1 MDEFELYRF
10 NHHDGSSKDWAIRD
24 NRNGTFTTRWG
35 KTGPRLPGEKTKPMR
50 HLREVVELINSK
62 LQKGYAHVGTV
73 FMDSD
78 GTLQGQNLPK
88 SRLKMPP
95 NEPITQASRKNSS
108 TRSGSVYWD
117 VKIDGQLVSQARQ
130 ALGNQ
135 ILTVAGQIK
144 SVGSFKLPPGWDG
157 WAKLAGFAD
166 EKGPTDMNAPDGL
179 SGQVRKR
186 HGIVPL
192 LFLMALRDAKLEG
205 VNIGLAGDDGM
216 DLFDLKSEDFVFDLF
231 GTSLNAV
238 RPLAEALGLI
248 QPKIDLSTMAGDD
261 FFF

>member
-35 KTGPRLPGEKTKPMR
+35 KTGPRLPGEKTKPLR
-50 HLREVVELINSK
+50 HSLEVVDLTNSK

-78 GTLQGQNLPK
+78 GNLHGPTQTKQAGAAQKLPTKPK
-88 SRLKMPP
+88 SG
-95 NEPITQASRKNSS
+95 N
-108 TRSGSVYWD
+108 RSGAVYWD

-130 ALGNQ
+130 ALGSQ
-135 ILTVAGQIK
+135 ILTIAGQIK
-144 SVGSFKLPPGWDG
+144 SVGSFKLPPSWDG

-192 LFLMALRDAKLEG
+192 LFLMALRDAKLQG
-205 VNIGLAGDDGM
+205 VSVGLAGDDGLE
-216 DLFDLKSEDFVFDLF
+216 LFDLKSEDFVFDLF

-248 QPKIDLSTMAGDD
+248 QPRIDLSTMAGQD

>member
-35 KTGPRLPGEKTKPMR
+35 KTGPRLPGEKTRRMTVPD
-50 HLREVVELINSK
+50 EVLGLKSAK
-62 LQKGYAHVGTV
+62 LGKGYAFIGTV
-73 FMDSD
+73 LMDSA
-78 GTLQGQNLPK
+78 GNLQGQPPTKQAGAAQKLPIK
-88 SRLKMPP
+88 PKTG
-95 NEPITQASRKNSS
+95 N
-108 TRSGSVYWD
+108 RSGAVYWD
-117 VKIDGQLVSQARQ
+117 VKIDGQLVNQARQ
-130 ALGNQ
+130 ALGSQ
-135 ILTVAGQIK
+135 ILTIAGQIK

-216 DLFDLKSEDFVFDLF
+216 ELFDLKSEDFVFDLF

-248 QPKIDLSTMAGDD
+248 QPKIDLSTMAGED

>member
-50 HLREVVELINSK
+50 HSREVVELINSK
-62 LQKGYAHVGTV
+62 LKKGYAHVGTV
-73 FMDSD
+73 FMNSA
-78 GTLQGQNLPK
+78 GTLQSQTRTQQFESAQKLPIKPK
-88 SRLKMPP
+88 SG
-95 NEPITQASRKNSS
+95 N
-108 TRSGSVYWD
+108 RSGAVYWD
-117 VKIDGQLVSQARQ
+117 VKIDAQLVSQARQ
-130 ALGNQ
+130 ALGRQ
-135 ILTVAGQIK
+135 ILTIAGQIK
-144 SVGSFKLPPGWDG
+144 SVGSFKLPPNWDG
-157 WAKLAGFAD
+157 WVKLTGFAD
-166 EKGPTDMNAPDGL
+166 EQGPTDMNAPDGL

-192 LFLMALRDAKLEG
+192 LFLMALRDARLEG
-205 VNIGLAGDDGM
+205 VNIGLAGDDGLE
-216 DLFDLKSEDFVFDLF
+216 LFDLKSEEFVFDLF
-231 GTSLNAV
+231 GTTLNAV

-248 QPKIDLSTMAGDD
+248 QPKIDLSTMAGED

>member
-1 MDEFELYRF
+1 MDEFELFRF

-35 KTGPRLPGEKTKPMR
+35 KTGSRLPGEKTKPVR
-50 HLREVVELINSK
+50 HSREVVDLTNSK
-62 LQKGYAHVGTV
+62 LHKGYIHVGTV

-78 GTLQGQNLPK
+78 GNLQNQPRTTQFEAAQGLPIKPK
-88 SRLKMPP
+88 SG
-95 NEPITQASRKNSS
+95 N
-108 TRSGSVYWD
+108 RSGAVYWD

-130 ALGNQ
+130 ALGSQ
-135 ILTVAGQIK
+135 ILTIAGQIK

-205 VNIGLAGDDGM
+205 VNIGLAGDDGLE
-216 DLFDLKSEDFVFDLF
+216 LFDLKSEEFVFDLF

>member
-35 KTGPRLPGEKTKPMR
+35 KTGPRLPGERTRRMTVPD
-50 HLREVVELINSK
+50 EVQSLKRAKSG
-62 LQKGYAHVGTV
+62 KGYAFIGTV
-73 FMDSD
+73 FMDSN
-78 GTLQGQNLPK
+78 GNLQGGQTQTKQAGAAQKLPIKPK
-88 SRLKMPP
+88 SG
-95 NEPITQASRKNSS
+95 N
-108 TRSGSVYWD
+108 RSGAVYWD

-130 ALGNQ
+130 AVGSQ
-135 ILTVAGQIK
+135 ILTIAGQIK

-192 LFLMALRDAKLEG
+192 LFLMALRDAKLQG
-205 VNIGLAGDDGM
+205 VSVGLAGDDGLE
-216 DLFDLKSEDFVFDLF
+216 LFDLKSEDFVFDLF

-248 QPKIDLSTMAGDD
+248 QPRIDLSTMAGQD

>member
-24 NRNGTFTTRWG
+24 NHNGTFTTRWG
-35 KTGPRLPGEKTKPMR
+35 KTGPRLPGEKTKPTR
-50 HLREVVELINSK
+50 HSREVVELTNSK

-73 FMDSD
+73 FMDSN
-78 GTLQGQNLPK
+78 GNLQGQPQPK
-88 SRLKMPP
+88 PRLKTPPTEPKIRMP
-95 NEPITQASRKNSS
+95 R
-108 TRSGSVYWD
+108 TRSGTVYWD
-117 VKIDGQLVSQARQ
+117 VKIDGQLVGQARQ
-130 ALGNQ
+130 ALGRQ
-135 ILTVAGQIK
+135 ILTIAGQIK
-144 SVGSFKLPPGWDG
+144 SVGSFKLPPSWDG

-166 EKGPTDMNAPDGL
+166 EKGTTDMNAPDGL

-192 LFLMALRDAKLEG
+192 LFLMALRDAKLQG
-205 VNIGLAGDDGM
+205 VSVGLAGDDGLE
-216 DLFDLKSEDFVFDLF
+216 LFDIKSEDFLFDLF

-248 QPKIDLSTMAGDD
+248 QPRIDLSTMAGQD

>member
-35 KTGPRLPGEKTKPMR
+35 KTGPRLTGEKTRRMTVPD
-50 HLREVVELINSK
+50 EVLGLKSAK
-62 LQKGYAHVGTV
+62 MGKGYAFIGSV
-73 FMDSD
+73 FMDSA
-78 GTLQGQNLPK
+78 GNLQGQPQTKQAGAAQKLPVKPK
-88 SRLKMPP
+88 SG
-95 NEPITQASRKNSS
+95 N
-108 TRSGSVYWD
+108 RSEAVYWD
-117 VKIDGQLVSQARQ
+117 VKIDGQLVGQARQ
-130 ALGNQ
+130 ALGSQ
-135 ILTVAGQIK
+135 ILTIAGQIK
-144 SVGSFKLPPGWDG
+144 SVGSFNLPPNWDG
-157 WAKLAGFAD
+157 WAKLTGFAD
-166 EKGPTDMNAPDGL
+166 EKGPTDMNAPGGL

-205 VNIGLAGDDGM
+205 VSVGLAGDDGLE
-216 DLFDLKSEDFVFDLF
+216 LFDLKSEDFVLDLF

>member
-35 KTGPRLPGEKTKPMR
+35 KTGPRLPGEKTKPIR
-50 HLREVVELINSK
+50 HSREVVELTNSK
-62 LQKGYAHVGTV
+62 LQKGYAYVGSV
-73 FMDSD
+73 FMDSA
-78 GTLQGQNLPK
+78 GNLHGQTQTKQAGVAQKLPNKPK
-88 SRLKMPP
+88 SG
-95 NEPITQASRKNSS
+95 N
-108 TRSGSVYWD
+108 RSGAVYWD

-130 ALGNQ
+130 ALGSQ
-135 ILTVAGQIK
+135 ILTIAGQIK

-166 EKGPTDMNAPDGL
+166 EKGPIEMNAPEGL
-179 SGQVRKR
+179 SGQIRKR
-186 HGIVPL
+186 HGIIPL

-205 VNIGLAGDDGM
+205 VSVGLAGDDGLE
-216 DLFDLKSEDFVFDLF
+216 LFDLKSEDFVFDLF

>member
-35 KTGPRLPGEKTKPMR
+35 KTGPRLPGEKTRRMTVPDEVQSLMR
-50 HLREVVELINSK
+50 AK
-62 LQKGYAHVGTV
+62 LGKGYVFIGTV
-73 FMDSD
+73 FMDSA
-78 GTLQGQNLPK
+78 GNLQGQHQTKQAGSAQKLPVKPK
-88 SRLKMPP
+88 SG
-95 NEPITQASRKNSS
+95 N
-108 TRSGSVYWD
+108 RSGAVYWD

-130 ALGNQ
+130 ALGSQ
-135 ILTVAGQIK
+135 ILTIAGQIK

-166 EKGPTDMNAPDGL
+166 EKGPTGMNAPDGL

-205 VNIGLAGDDGM
+205 VSVGLAGDDGLE
-216 DLFDLKSEDFVFDLF
+216 LFDLKSEDFVFDLF

>member
-10 NHHDGSSKDWAIRD
+10 NHHDGSSKDWAVRD

-35 KTGPRLPGEKTKPMR
+35 KTGARLPGEKTRRMTVPD
-50 HLREVVELINSK
+50 EVIGLKSAK
-62 LQKGYAHVGTV
+62 LGKGYAFIGTV
-73 FMDSD
+73 FMDSA
-78 GTLQGQNLPK
+78 GNLQGQTQTKQAGAAQKLTIKPK
-88 SRLKMPP
+88 TG
-95 NEPITQASRKNSS
+95 N
-108 TRSGSVYWD
+108 RSGAVYWD

-130 ALGNQ
+130 ALGSQ
-135 ILTVAGQIK
+135 ILTIAGQIK

-166 EKGPTDMNAPDGL
+166 EKGPIEMNAPDGL

-205 VNIGLAGDDGM
+205 VNIGLAGDDGIE
-216 DLFDLKSEDFVFDLF
+216 LFDLKSEDFVFDLF

-248 QPKIDLSTMAGDD
+248 QPKIDLSKMAGDD